1 MRNLLLSAALIAA
14 PVVVFAAGYMLL
26 TPAAAPVAAAA
37 AAPTPAAATL
47 GDMAAFAAIVTD
59 VQAIAATGDLAAAEI
74 RITDLETAWDQ
85 AQPALRPVNPTAWG
99 NVDGALDDALT
110 ALRSRSPN
118 PANVDQTLVGL
129 QTALA
134 DPMRGQGAVASAAP
148 TTASGIVTTDA
159 NGRALPCEVMLDA
172 FRTTLAS
179 ATLTDANRAT
189 VDALQVKG
197 TERCN
202 ADDDKRADDFFA
214 QGLALMSN

>member
-26 TPAAAPVAAAA
+26 TPAAAPVATAA
-37 AAPTPAAATL
+37 AAPTPPVATL
-47 GDMAAFAAIVTD
+47 GDLSAFTAIVTD
-59 VQAIAATGDLAAAEI
+59 VQAIAVTGDLTAAEA

-85 AQPALRPVNPTAWG
+85 AQPSLRPVNATAWG

-110 ALRSRSPN
+110 ALRSRTPDQ
-118 PANVDQTLVGL
+118 ATVDQTLAAL

-134 DPMRGQGAVASAAP
+134 DPMQGQGAVASAAP
-148 TTASGIVTTDA
+148 PTVAGIVTTDA

-172 FRTTLAS
+172 FRTSLAT
-179 ATLTDANRAT
+179 ATLSDQNRMT
-189 VDALQVKG
+189 IDTLQAKG